1 MGSRS
6 KVGSFARGVAPFKGG
21 GAVLGM
27 WTGGVAW
34 TTRTG
39 AVLGLGKPAVGPA
52 TSGTCVFV
60 TRQRRDVRTRGTAS
74 MARTLRTRQ
83 TCGGQ
88 RRRRRRRPSFFRRRR
103 LINGIQPRLVLGDQP
118 LDPQYFGRREDVPH
132 TLDVVQ
138 RRYCFGLLRH
148 RRKRLEA
155 AVDVVPARL
164 GRVAVAHGRRSLAQ
178 AVLALDQR
186 LSTIF
191 IGTLGPSVSRYFRH
205 ISVVAHMTRQAAT
218 DPS

>member
-6 KVGSFARGVAPFKGG
+6 KVGSFARGVTPLSGG
-21 GAVLGM
+21 GAVIAG
-27 WTGGVAW
+27 GGAGVAW

-52 TSGTCVFV
+52 TSGTCVFCDSPA
-60 TRQRRDVRTRGTAS
+60 TRRVRTRGTAS
-74 MARTLRTRQ
+74 MARTFRTRQ
-83 TCGGQ
+83 TCGRQ
-88 RRRRRRRPSFFRRRR
+88 RRLRRRRRPPLLRRRR
-103 LINGIQPRLVLGDQP
+103 RVHRVQPRLVLGDQP
-118 LDPQYFGRREDVPH
+118 LNPQHFGRREDVADA
-132 TLDVVQ
+132 LDVVQ
-138 RRYCFGLLRH
+138 RSNSLRLFGDGS
-148 RRKRLEA
+148 KRLEA

-191 IGTLGPSVSRYFRH
+191 VSTF
-205 ISVVAHMTRQAAT
+205 
-218 DPS
+218 